1 VSFRLHGKFK
11 DLIAHNLTDSL
22 TDRCDWGNL

>member
-1 VSFRLHGKFK
+1 MVSSKS
-11 DLIAHNLTDSL
+11 IAHNLTDSL